1 MLKRKKSRS
10 TGTADDETK
19 TKGDGSPDLSHSVVL
34 GGMKDPTLNSR
45 VPGTESPSE
54 DDGITHFKV
63 PFGEKAIVCEKHHS
77 TNSKPAKNDSKDVVA
92 LIFTHGAGGG
102 IANPA
107 TRDFAI
113 GFGALDPMVC
123 YQGTMNL
130 QNRVKG
136 FHAVMENVGG
146 KVEAIGGRSMG
157 ARAAVLTAL
166 ERKESA
172 GALVL
177 VSWPLL
183 TGKGEREPERREQ
196 ILTDLPEGVDV
207 LFVLGTEDKQCPLK
221 QFEEV
226 RGKMK
231 AKTFVVEV
239 KGADHGM
246 SLKQKGGVQ
255 AVRRE
260 TGTLSARWLKERTD
274 MQEGGHCS
282 VEWDENQGDVI
293 VSEWR
298 DTEDAQQRKARRVE

>member
-1 MLKRKKSRS
+1 MPKRKKPPSAS
-10 TGTADDETK
+10 TGDDERK
-19 TKGDGSPDLSHSVVL
+19 AKGDRSPDLSHSVVL

-45 VPGTESPSE
+45 VSGTESSE
-54 DDGITHFKV
+54 DDGITHFTV
-63 PFGEKAIVCEKHHS
+63 PFGEKAIVCEKHS
-77 TNSKPAKNDSKDVVA
+77 TSKPAKDSKDVA

-136 FHAVMENVGG
+136 FHAVMENAGG

-166 ERKESA
+166 EKERV

-231 AKTFVVEV
+231 AKTFVAKV

-260 TGTLSARWLKERTD
+260 TGALSARWLKERKD
-274 MQEGGHCS
+274 MREGGRCS
-282 VEWDENQGDVI
+282 VEWNEDGSDVV
-293 VSEWR
+293 VSDWR
-298 DTEDAQQRKARRVE
+298 GAKDARQRKARRVE

>member
-1 MLKRKKSRS
+1 MPKRKKSQTTS
-10 TGTADDETK
+10 TADDESK
-19 TKGDGSPDLSHSVVL
+19 PERSRSPDLSHSVVL

-45 VPGTESPSE
+45 VSGTETSQ
-54 DDGITHFKV
+54 DDGIAHFTV
-63 PFGEKAIVCEKHHS
+63 PFGEKAIVCEKHS
-77 TNSKPAKNDSKDVVA
+77 TSKSGKDGKDVA
-92 LIFTHGAGGG
+92 LIFTNGAGGG

-166 ERKESA
+166 EREESV

-196 ILTDLPEGVDV
+196 ILIDLPEGIEV

-226 RGKMK
+226 RAKMK
-231 AKTFVVEV
+231 AKTFVVKV

-246 SLKQKGGVQ
+246 SLKHKGGVQ
-255 AVRRE
+255 AARRE
-260 TGTLSARWLKERTD
+260 TGALSASWLKERVD
-274 MQEGGHCS
+274 MQQGGHCS
-282 VEWDENQGDVI
+282 VEWNEDEGDVI

-298 DTEDAQQRKARRVE
+298 DTGDARQRKARRVE